1 MAYQVLAR
9 KYRPQTFAEIVG
21 QETVVRTLTNALRL
35 GRIAQ
40 AYLFVGPRGTGK
52 TTTARVLAKALEAGD
67 KPSADFDPA
76 EPICVEI
83 AEGRCLDVLEIDGAS
98 NNSVEQVRDLRD
110 NVRYAPAKGRYKI
123 YIIDEVHML
132 SGAAFNALLKTLE
145 EPPAHVKFIFAT
157 TEVHKLPATILSRC
171 QRFDLRRIPEPQLRD
186 QLAHICKLEKV
197 VAEPG
202 ALEALA
208 RYAEGGLRD
217 AESALDQ
224 AIGFYGDKVS
234 EADVLTLFGLTG
246 FAPVAD
252 LGRALAAGDVAAVL
266 KLSRSLASAGKDLGK
281 LSQDLLAFF
290 RNLVIYQVSP
300 TALEAE
306 LTAAEKTVLA
316 EMAPLISRSAALG
329 ILDELSQLEGRLRY
343 ALAKDVV
350 FEVALIQISQLKERI
365 SLESILATIGNA
377 GGSIPTASAAAAPPS
392 APTSS
397 APRATTPP
405 TPSAV
410 PASIAPPSKAALNA
424 PAVVGPPHTVITEPA
439 KAAPTA
445 PAGPSSAK
453 VEEAWKKAVEDFA
466 AARPME
472 ADTIRAVQFHAA
484 KASLI
489 EVTLPSALEKKLYF
503 LKSPRN
509 LELLEKSL
517 ADQLGAGY
525 RLVFII
531 GEGRK
536 VDEAPVPAAPNPNA
550 APAKP
555 TPPAPNLS
563 QEAFLNDPVIQN
575 ALKIFEAKIVPIAS
589 P

>member
-21 QETVVRTLTNALRL
+21 QETVVRTLSNALKL

-52 TTTARVLAKALEAGD
+52 TTTARILAKALESGD

-76 EPICVEI
+76 EPICTEI

-98 NNSVEQVRDLRD
+98 NNGVEQVRDLRD

-132 SGAAFNALLKTLE
+132 STAAFNALLKTLE

-171 QRFDLRRIPEPQLRD
+171 QRFDLRRIPEPLIRAH
-186 QLAHICKLEKV
+186 LAYICKLEKV
-197 VAEPG
+197 EAEPG
-202 ALEALA
+202 ALDAIS

-224 AIGFYGDKVS
+224 AIGFYGDRVS
-234 EADVLTLFGLTG
+234 EADVLMLFGLTG
-246 FAPVAD
+246 FAPVAG
-252 LGRALAAGDVAAVL
+252 LARALATGDVAAVL
-266 KLSRSLASAGKDLGK
+266 KASRELAGAGKDLGK

-300 TALEAE
+300 TALEAD
-306 LTAAEKTVLA
+306 LSAAEKTVLA
-316 EMAPLISRSAALG
+316 EMAPQISRSAALG
-329 ILDELSQLEGRLRY
+329 ILDELSQLESRLRY

-350 FEVALIQISQLKERI
+350 FEVALIQISQLKERV
-365 SLESILATIGNA
+365 SLESILETLGNA
-377 GGSIPTASAAAAPPS
+377 GSLPSGGAPPAGATAPGSSATTAVPRPLPPSLAPPS
-392 APTSS
+392 E
-397 APRATTPP
+397 
-405 TPSAV
+405 V
-410 PASIAPPSKAALNA
+410 ALNA
-424 PAVVGPPHTVITEPA
+424 PAVVGPPHTVITGTPTMPTSGAAPAAAGMSIA
-439 KAAPTA
+439 KAEA
-445 PAGPSSAK
+445 
-453 VEEAWKKAVEDFA
+453 AWKVATEEFA
-466 AARPME
+466 AARPLE
-472 ADTIRAVQFHAA
+472 ADTIRAVQFHTA
-484 KASLI
+484 KAGLI
-489 EVTLPSALEKKLYF
+489 EVMLPGALEKKLYF

-517 ADQLGAGY
+517 AEQLGGTP
-525 RLVFII
+525 RLVFLI

-536 VDEAPVPAAPNPNA
+536 TDTSAVPVTVAANA

-555 TPPAPNLS
+555 APPAPNLS
-563 QEAFLNDPVIQN
+563 QEDFVNDPVIQN
-575 ALKIFEAKIVPIAS
+575 ALKIFEARIVSPAS
-589 P
+589 

>member
-21 QETVVRTLTNALRL
+21 QETVVRTLSNALRL

-52 TTTARVLAKALEAGD
+52 TTTARILAKALEAGTA
-67 KPSADFDPA
+67 PTPDFDPA
-76 EPICVEI
+76 DPICTEI

-98 NNSVEQVRDLRD
+98 NNSVDEVRGLRD
-110 NVRYAPAKGRYKI
+110 NVRYAPVKGRFKI

-132 SGAAFNALLKTLE
+132 TGAAFNALLKTLE

-171 QRFDLRRIPEPQLRD
+171 QRFDLRRIPEPQIRD
-186 QLAHICKLEKV
+186 HLAHICKLEKV
-197 VAEPG
+197 EAEPA
-202 ALEALA
+202 ALDALA

-224 AIGFYGDKVS
+224 AIGFYGDRVS
-234 EADVLTLFGLTG
+234 EADVLSLFGLTG
-246 FAPVAD
+246 FAPVAE

-266 KLSRSLASAGKDLGK
+266 KLSRTLSAAGKDLGR

-290 RNLVIYQVSP
+290 RNLVIHQVSP

-306 LTAAEKTVLA
+306 LTAAEKAVLA
-316 EMAPLISRSAALG
+316 EVSPQISRSAALG

-350 FEVALIQISQLKERI
+350 FEVALIQISQLKEKM
-365 SLESILATIGNA
+365 SLEAILATIGGA
-377 GGSIPTASAAAAPPS
+377 GAGIPAVSPGTAPA
-392 APTSS
+392 
-397 APRATTPP
+397 
-405 TPSAV
+405 TPSAQP
-410 PASIAPPSKAALNA
+410 PASNAPASFAPPSKAAINA
-424 PAVVGPPHTVITEPA
+424 PAVVGPPHNVVTAPVA
-439 KAAPTA
+439 AAPATIT
-445 PAGPSSAK
+445 SARA
-453 VEEAWKKAVEDFA
+453 EEAWKKAVADFA

-472 ADTIRAVQFHAA
+472 DETIRAVQFEAA
-484 KASLI
+484 KADTI
-489 EVTLPSALEKKLYF
+489 EVALPAALEKKLYF

-517 ADQLGAGY
+517 ASSLSQSFRVVFNVGGVGAPA
-525 RLVFII
+525 
-531 GEGRK
+531 
-536 VDEAPVPAAPNPNA
+536 DAPAAAAPASA

-555 TPPAPNLS
+555 APPAPALS
-563 QEAFLNDPVIQN
+563 QEDFVNDPVIQN
-575 ALKIFEAKIVPIAS
+575 ALKIFEAKIVSPAS